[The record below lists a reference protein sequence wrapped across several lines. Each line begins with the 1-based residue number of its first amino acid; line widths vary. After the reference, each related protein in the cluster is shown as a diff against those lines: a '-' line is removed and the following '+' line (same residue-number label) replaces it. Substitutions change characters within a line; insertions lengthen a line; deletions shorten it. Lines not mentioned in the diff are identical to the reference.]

1 MAKTYGIWT
10 VLGSLAALAVLPG
23 CGDRGE
29 WTTEDDGGLSSPPV
43 TGPGGVPSSSFP
55 TLFDG
60 KTQRTSGKA
69 AAISAGTLLVTRAG
83 LAVAADPDRDA
94 LHVVDLTAH
103 SVKTVPL
110 AEGDEPG
117 RVVEGEDGVVYVATR
132 RGGVVAELNLA
143 SSSVRRIPVC
153 AAPRGLAYDAP
164 ASKLW
169 VACRSGLLA
178 AVDTKSQSV
187 TDRFQLDSDLR
198 DVVLSGDK
206 LVVTRF
212 KSAEVLLVGRDGTV
226 ATRSQPDG
234 AAARSGTPSVAFRTL
249 AMPSGGVLVGHVE
262 ASNTTLP
269 SGAGAYYGAACG
281 GSVADLTLSAIDTTM
296 PVAPAAPGTPAPM
309 PQQPTLRTMASHT
322 LGGVAGPID
331 FAFSRDGA
339 RSAVVSVGNSWSPD
353 GNAFP
358 NLFVTSS
365 AQMATD
371 NGVVLSC
378 GGGVTSGGGSTP
390 TSTNVPGELVAVAF
404 DQNSAWVVQ
413 SRQPAQLQLEDGSI
427 ISLASDNRFDTGL
440 AMFHMNTGGGVS
452 CTSCH
457 PEGGEDGHTWSFTVG
472 LRRSQALEGG
482 ISQRAPFHWEGDLGR
497 FDTLFDEVMMKRMS
511 LLANVTGKQRDA
523 LEGWIDSVP
532 AAKTADDLDVNSVAR
547 GKSLFERS
555 DLACSTCHGG
565 PNFTDNQLHDVGT
578 GKKFVSPSLIG
589 VGLRAPLFHDG
600 CAVSLE
606 GRFGPCGGGD
616 RHGVT
621 SGLTDAQQADLVT
634 YMRSL

>member
-1 MAKTYGIWT
+1 MAKTYGVGT
-10 VLGSLAALAVLPG
+10 VLGSLVALTLLPG

-29 WTTEDDGGLSSPPV
+29 WTQVDDGGLSTPPA
-43 TGPGGVPSSSFP
+43 TGPGGFPSSSFP

-83 LAVAADPDRDA
+83 QAIAADPDRDA
-94 LHVVDLTAH
+94 VHVVDLSAH
-103 SVKTVPL
+103 AVKTVPL
-110 AEGDEPG
+110 SEGDEPG

-132 RGGVVAELNLA
+132 RGGVVASLNVA
-143 SSSVRRIPVC
+143 SNAVRRIPVC
-153 AAPRGLAYDAP
+153 AAPRGLAYDAA

-169 VACRSGLLA
+169 VACRSGMLVG
-178 AVDTKSQSV
+178 VDTKTETV

-198 DVVLSGDK
+198 DVVMSGNT

-212 KSAEVLLVGRDGTV
+212 KSAEVLVLGRDGKV
-226 ATRSQPDG
+226 LKRSQPDA

-249 AMPSGGVLVGHVE
+249 AMPSGGVLVGHIE

-281 GSVADLTLSAIDTTM
+281 GSVADLTLSAIDTAM
-296 PVAPAAPGTPAPM
+296 PVAPTPSAPATDTPTT
-309 PQQPTLRTMASHT
+309 PTLRTMASHT

-353 GNAFP
+353 GTTFP

-365 AQMATD
+365 EQIAKE
-371 NGVVLSC
+371 NGVALSC

-390 TSTNVPGELVAVAF
+390 SSTNVPGELVAVAF

-413 SRQPAQLQLEDGSI
+413 SRQPAQLQLENGTI
-427 ISLASDNRFDTGL
+427 IALASDDRFDTGL

-482 ISQRAPFHWEGDLGR
+482 LSSRAPFHWEGDLGR

-532 AAKTADDLDVNSVAR
+532 SAKAADNLDGESLKR
-547 GKSLFERS
+547 GKELFERK
-555 DLACSTCHGG
+555 DLACNTCHGG

-578 GKKFVSPSLIG
+578 GKKFVTPSLIG
-589 VGLRAPLFHDG
+589 VGVRAPLFHDG

-621 SGLTDAQQADLVT
+621 STLTDAEEADLT
-634 YMRSL
+634 TFMRSL